1 MIIEDQNQNEHPLDE
16 ESNIEQEESIWTIG
30 RKSKDHRKTGEK
42 FKLPVLPL
50 YFYKGLILAG
60 LFCIALF
67 IVGLLWLFDSSHSS
81 YTSIAAFK
89 FILSYAILY
98 GVLLIYRPIESF
110 FWTEIQHIELKNIDH
125 LYNIGILTSTA
136 LLNSLM
142 FLIIFSWA
150 DDRLNGK
157 ISNYAEG
164 DDNLVNIVALIIF
177 GFAPILVA
185 WWAQKYRW
193 RKRNKLS
200 K

>member
-1 MIIEDQNQNEHPLDE
+1 MINEDQNQNEHPLDE

-30 RKSKDHRKTGEK
+30 RNKDHRKAGGK

-50 YFYKGLILAG
+50 YIYKGLILTI
-60 LFCIALF
+60 LFFIALIIIGF
-67 IVGLLWLFDSSHSS
+67 W
-81 YTSIAAFK
+81 
-89 FILSYAILY
+89 FILSSEWSNASIFYLFQLVVSYSILY
-98 GVLLIYRPIESF
+98 SVLMKHRPIERF

-150 DDRLNGK
+150 DDRLIAK

-164 DDNLVNIVALIIF
+164 DDNLVNIVILIIF